1 MELINQFEPVRRGIY
16 GGAVG
21 YLGWSGNMDT
31 AIAIR
36 TAVIKGGMMHIQ
48 AGAGLV
54 ADSVPQSEWMET
66 LNKGRAVIRAANAAL
81 TGFQDLKGPMVRS

>member
-1 MELINQFEPVRRGIY
+1 MSSKLDDIKLSRRSALKY
-16 GGAVG
+16 
-21 YLGWSGNMDT
+21 
-31 AIAIR
+31 
-36 TAVIKGGMMHIQ
+36 

-81 TGFQDLKGPMVRS
+81 TGFKDLKGPMVRS